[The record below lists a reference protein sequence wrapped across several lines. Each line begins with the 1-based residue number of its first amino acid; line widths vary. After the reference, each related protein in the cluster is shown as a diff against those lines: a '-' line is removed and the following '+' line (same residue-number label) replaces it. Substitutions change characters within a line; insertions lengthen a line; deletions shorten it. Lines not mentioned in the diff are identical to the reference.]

1 MDDRLT
7 AAGRPFDYHARDA
20 AALLESMRA
29 MIPRTIPEWTG
40 YDSEA
45 DFGTALLELFAY
57 MGDIVSYYVDAAA
70 NESFLG
76 TAQTRQSVIEHLR
89 LIGYR
94 MSTAAPALAE
104 LTVLVPKVPGTP
116 VVISPGDAFSTE
128 AKRGAPA
135 VRFEYTGSETI
146 QVTFPTDTEAGKPI
160 ESVVRI
166 PVVEGKTII
175 DDVLG
180 SSDGTAYQRFPLT
193 YAGVILRTFA
203 PEEVVLSA
211 VSTQAG
217 EDKRGWRLRETL
229 AFSGPGDPDFTVEVD
244 ENNRAVVIFGQCV
257 PRSGAVLRAA
267 YRVGGGEAGNVAAG
281 TITSVVT
288 AAGLAGI
295 EGATVTNEG
304 RAIGG
309 AAREST
315 QRAIA
320 QAPAVFRSLGR
331 AVTADD
337 FVALALAYPGVGK
350 ARVRASGW
358 NSVQLIVAPAGGGDV
373 NDMLRGDLIRY
384 FEDKRPIGTRIEVV
398 GVTYVPVFVSA
409 TVDVEPY
416 FSGQRVAD
424 QVRAAVRGV
433 LAFDR
438 VGSGEVLY
446 LSKFFEAIEAIDGV
460 AGVNITQFARRDQAS
475 PMPANGKLA
484 MSADELPRVPEGDEV
499 TQRPHPVGTPHPS
512 GIEVTTVGGAT

>member
-7 AAGRPFDYHARDA
+7 AAGRPFNYHARDA
-20 AALLESMRA
+20 AALLDSMRA
-29 MIPRTIPEWTG
+29 MIPQTLSDWTG

-45 DFGTALLELFAY
+45 DFGMALLELFAH

-94 MSTAAPALAE
+94 MATATAALTE
-104 LTVLVPKVPGTP
+104 LTVSVPKLPETP
-116 VVISPGDAFSTE
+116 VVISTGDAFSTE

-135 VRFEYTGSETI
+135 VRFEYTGTESI
-146 QVTFPTDTEAGKPI
+146 PLAFRTDTEAGKPI
-160 ESVVRI
+160 ESLVRI
-166 PVVEGKTII
+166 PVVEGKTVT

-193 YAGVILRTFA
+193 YTGVILRTFA
-203 PEEVVLSA
+203 PEEVMLSA

-217 EDKRGWRLRETL
+217 EDHRGWRLRETL
-229 AFSGPGDPDFTVEVD
+229 AFSGPADPDFTVEVD
-244 ENNRAVVIFGQCV
+244 ENDRAVLVFGPCA
-257 PRSGAVLRAA
+257 PRSGAVLRAT
-267 YRVGGGEAGNVAAG
+267 YRVGGGELGNVAAG
-281 TITSVVT
+281 TITRVVT
-288 AAGLAGI
+288 AAGLAGVKDVK
-295 EGATVTNEG
+295 VTNTA

-309 AAREST
+309 APREST
-315 QRAIA
+315 DRAIA

-358 NSVQLIVAPAGGGDV
+358 NSVQLIVAPEGGGDV
-373 NDMLRGDLIRY
+373 NDILRGDLIRY
-384 FEDKRPIGTRIEVV
+384 FEDKRPIGTRVEVV

-460 AGVNITQFARRDQAS
+460 AGVNITQFARHEQDS
-475 PMPANGKLA
+475 PIPANGKLT

-512 GIEVTTVGGAT
+512 GIDVTTVGGAT